1 MDRRKSYETHLKL
14 KVVEFA
20 AQKGNRAAG
29 RHFGVGELLVQA
41 WRKDRQVGAVVSETN
56 LPVMLVMVA
65 KPQWPALEEK
75 VAQWLDDQRKSG
87 VGVNG
92 AMIRLKVRQL
102 AKLSRT
108 VLEVWGVHDTPSLC

>member
-1 MDRRKSYETHLKL
+1 MNFVSFCSCPSSLHDNLKRSQVLSFQTWNRRKSYETHLKL

-65 KPQWPALEEK
+65 NHSGQPLRKRSLSGLTTSEK
-75 VAQWLDDQRKSG
+75 V
-87 VGVNG
+87 
-92 AMIRLKVRQL
+92 
-102 AKLSRT
+102 
-108 VLEVWGVHDTPSLC
+108 VLVSMAL